1 MQLLSVK
8 DHEKFQNI
16 NTNSYICR
24 TKIMHKLTTTNYYQ
38 GITISALE
46 NLPLEHDHLYS
57 IVIRINS
64 VLEIFV

>member
-1 MQLLSVK
+1 
-8 DHEKFQNI
+8 
-16 NTNSYICR
+16 
-24 TKIMHKLTTTNYYQ
+24 MHKLTTTNYYQ

-46 NLPLEHDHLYS
+46 NLALEHDHLYS